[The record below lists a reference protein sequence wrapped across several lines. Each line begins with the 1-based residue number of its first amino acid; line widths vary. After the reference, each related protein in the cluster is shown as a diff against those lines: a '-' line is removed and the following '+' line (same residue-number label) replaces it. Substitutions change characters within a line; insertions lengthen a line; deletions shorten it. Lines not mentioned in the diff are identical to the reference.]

1 MIEDLDSLTD
11 AVISTSHRDDLSAQI
26 PGFIQLADAQIRR
39 NIPEQWDASGIP
51 DALSADNPTN
61 ELLSRHPDLYLYGAM
76 LQLALWTQ
84 DDAMQGVYSNLFVS
98 TMDQITRFNTRSNVP
113 AREQLVIKRRAC

>member
-1 MIEDLDSLTD
+1 VITDLDSLTD

-61 ELLSRHPDLYLYGAM
+61 ELLSRHPDLYLYGALM
-76 LQLALWTQ
+76 QLAMWAE
-84 DDAMQGVYSNLFVS
+84 DDANASKYSNLFLS
-98 TMDQITRFNTRSNVP
+98 SMDQVTRFNTRNNVP
-113 AREQLVIKRRAC
+113 AREQLVIKMRR